1 LQGAGPIECGEPAS
15 HVADTLEL
23 TPRQLDTLILASKG
37 MSNKEIAR
45 TLDISPETVK
55 SHLSDIYLRFSV
67 GSRLEAIEYARLK
80 GLC

>member
-1 LQGAGPIECGEPAS
+1 
-15 HVADTLEL
+15 
-23 TPRQLDTLILASKG
+23 

-67 GSRLEAIEYARLK
+67 GSRLEAVEYARLK